1 MLDLTPISWLNWVV
15 RLRGGG
21 LIGYVQATI
30 YPKHRAGI
38 AYEFASRFWGQGLAG
53 EAARAMIAEL
63 EERYRVKRFSAVL
76 KRTNQRSRG
85 LLQRLGFVAG
95 AEDLYRRYR
104 VGADELLM
112 LHVLTQ
118 KRLRRKG
125 NAAAM
130 TSSGATMSGSR
141 KP

>member
-38 AYEFASRFWGQGLAG
+38 AYEFASRYWGQGFAG
-53 EAARAMIAEL
+53 EAARAMIEEL
-63 EERYRVKRFSAVL
+63 AGRYQVRRLSAVL
-76 KRTNQRSRG
+76 KRENRRSLG
-85 LLQRLGFVAG
+85 LLNSLGFVAG

-118 KRLRRKG
+118 KR
-125 NAAAM
+125 
-130 TSSGATMSGSR
+130 
-141 KP
+141 